1 MPRHTYNSPKI
12 NLTNVPNDKIK
23 NQHNIKKNFS
33 VNSINNSNIQYNSN
47 IKKNSLPK
55 KMINLNIN
63 NIKVKKIENIDC
75 NTLEEAHFVLVKS
88 IQNSKKMMINID
100 KK

>member
-1 MPRHTYNSPKI
+1 MPRHTYNSQKI
-12 NLTNVPNDKIK
+12 NLTNVPNDKIMD
-23 NQHNIKKNFS
+23 QHNIKKNYS
-33 VNSINNSNIQYNSN
+33 VNNINNSNIQYNSN
-47 IKKNSLPK
+47 IKKIPYKKKLINS
-55 KMINLNIN
+55 NIN

-75 NTLEEAHFVLVKS
+75 NTLEEVHFLLVKS